1 MQKKSKII
9 VGASVFIIFCIS
21 LMTFLWINSQSFK
34 QETANLISK
43 QVENILGTK
52 ININSLY
59 IVSTNSAAIDD
70 VEIYDKENEL
80 IGKQKKHLNKKISIL
95 SGIIVLAVVICF
107 FGTYFFTGKLLNKDN
122 LNNQNDDKTVYNNSN
137 VLDDGIIVV
146 LMNQGVVEK
155 EQSISDFKKENSIVN
170 DINEQFLVNFYE
182 ANGYNLES
190 LEDSKLVF
198 VKDGTTSVLLPNKYY
213 LGEKDGY
220 FAIYKTDNSGV
231 PKIESEDDVYSNSR
245 SISFL
250 KGEDLEAIKNFK
262 YCYDTKDEAI
272 EKLTAFIS

>member
-1 MQKKSKII
+1 MSNE
-9 VGASVFIIFCIS
+9 IFD
-21 LMTFLWINSQSFK
+21 K
-34 QETANLISK
+34 
-43 QVENILGTK
+43 
-52 ININSLY
+52 
-59 IVSTNSAAIDD
+59 
-70 VEIYDKENEL
+70 DKENEL

-122 LNNQNDDKTVYNNSN
+122 LNNH
-137 VLDDGIIVV
+137 DGIIVV

-262 YCYDTKDEAI
+262 YC
-272 EKLTAFIS
+272 

>member
-1 MQKKSKII
+1 MSNE
-9 VGASVFIIFCIS
+9 IFD
-21 LMTFLWINSQSFK
+21 K
-34 QETANLISK
+34 
-43 QVENILGTK
+43 
-52 ININSLY
+52 
-59 IVSTNSAAIDD
+59 
-70 VEIYDKENEL
+70 DKENEL

-220 FAIYKTDNSGV
+220 FAIYKTPNV
-231 PKIESEDDVYSNSR
+231 PGPQWLDITPPALVSNISSKTSSSSR
-245 SISFL
+245 
-250 KGEDLEAIKNFK
+250 
-262 YCYDTKDEAI
+262 
-272 EKLTAFIS
+272 

>member
-1 MQKKSKII
+1 MSNE
-9 VGASVFIIFCIS
+9 IFD
-21 LMTFLWINSQSFK
+21 K
-34 QETANLISK
+34 
-43 QVENILGTK
+43 
-52 ININSLY
+52 
-59 IVSTNSAAIDD
+59 
-70 VEIYDKENEL
+70 DKENEL

-137 VLDDGIIVV
+137 VLDDGIIVI

>member
-1 MQKKSKII
+1 MSNE
-9 VGASVFIIFCIS
+9 IFD
-21 LMTFLWINSQSFK
+21 K
-34 QETANLISK
+34 
-43 QVENILGTK
+43 
-52 ININSLY
+52 
-59 IVSTNSAAIDD
+59 
-70 VEIYDKENEL
+70 DKENEL
-80 IGKQKKHLNKKISIL
+80 IGKQKKYLNKKISIL

-107 FGTYFFTGKLLNKDN
+107 FCTYFFTGKLLNKDN

-190 LEDSKLVF
+190 LEDDKVVF
-198 VKDGTTSVLLPNKYY
+198 VKEGTTSVLQPNKYY

-220 FAIYKTDNSGV
+220 FAIYKTDDSGNLT
-231 PKIESEDDVYSNSR
+231 IEESEDVYTNNR
-245 SISFL
+245 PISFL
-250 KGEDLEAIKNFK
+250 HGDDLEAIKNFK
-262 YCYDTKDEAI
+262 YSYDTKEEAI
-272 EKLTAFIS
+272 EKLSAFIS